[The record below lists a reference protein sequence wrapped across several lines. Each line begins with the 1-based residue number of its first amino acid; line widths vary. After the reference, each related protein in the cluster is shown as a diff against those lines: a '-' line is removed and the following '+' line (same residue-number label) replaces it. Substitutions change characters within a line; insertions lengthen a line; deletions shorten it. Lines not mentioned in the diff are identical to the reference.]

1 MKRVLLLLAM
11 AMVPVALFA
20 SEGAETNYDIVQRT
34 VNFIIFAAI
43 LWYLL
48 ADKIKAFF
56 ANRTLGIQ
64 SELDKVQDSLKASK
78 DRVAEAQKK
87 LDDAKKISAEIIES
101 AKSDI
106 ENIKQKVSTSID
118 TDIANLSKNLD
129 EMIKVEI
136 SKAKK
141 QVVAEILDEL
151 LNSEN
156 IKLSQ
161 DELVNIVKTSFG
173 EKFCKGNNIDLHGIN
188 VKLLEEVGIRHIR
201 ISEICT
207 KCSNEPYFS
216 FFK

>member
-1 MKRVLLLLAM
+1 MKKILLMVLALA
-11 AMVPVALFA
+11 PVAIFA
-20 SEGAETNYDIVQRT
+20 NQGAVETDMVQRT

-106 ENIKQKVSTSID
+106 ENIKQKVSASVD
-118 TDIANLSKNLD
+118 ADIANLSKNLD

-161 DELVNIVKTSFG
+161 DELVNIVLKR
-173 EKFCKGNNIDLHGIN
+173 
-188 VKLLEEVGIRHIR
+188 VA
-201 ISEICT
+201 
-207 KCSNEPYFS
+207 
-216 FFK
+216 